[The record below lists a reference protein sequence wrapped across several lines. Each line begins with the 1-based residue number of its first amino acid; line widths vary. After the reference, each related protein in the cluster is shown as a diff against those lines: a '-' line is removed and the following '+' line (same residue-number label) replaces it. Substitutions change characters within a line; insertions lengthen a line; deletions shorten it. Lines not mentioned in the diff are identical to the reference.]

1 MFGFLKPQPLLD
13 ETTITWLFDVQLWCL
28 HNFNAEVFFDETI
41 LVTPSNDHFPGRET
55 TLHGMNSLIFEQVK
69 QHAGLSHWPCQLQEQ
84 SSCSL
89 DQPPKLSLQGA
100 LRGSQGVMQTSVPEA
115 QQLPIQYAGSQLN
128 NPEVL
133 IASLTQQLAF
143 YLASFAKQKP
153 PGGDDNWPQLIELI
167 GLFMG
172 FGVMFCNTANTTR
185 SKSCGSCGGPSAE
198 RDRALSQ
205 DDLTYSLAI
214 FCQLKKIPN
223 KAVLPHLSK
232 HLRRYYKRAVKDV
245 QQRTQQLQ
253 PLQQMQAL

>member
-1 MFGFLKPQPLLD
+1 MFGFLKPAPLLD
-13 ETTITWLFDVQLWCL
+13 ETSITWLFDVQLWCL
-28 HNFNAEVFFDETI
+28 QNFDAEVFYTETV
-41 LVTPSNDHFPGRET
+41 LVTPSNEHFPGRENS
-55 TLHGMNSLIFEQVK
+55 LHGMASLIFEQVK
-69 QHAGLSHWPCQLQEQ
+69 QHAGLQHWPCRLQEQ

-100 LRGSQGVMQTSVPEA
+100 LRGTQGILQTAVPES
-115 QQLPIQYAGSQLN
+115 QQLPVQYAGSQLN

-133 IASLTQQLAF
+133 IASLSQQLAF
-143 YLASFAKQKP
+143 YLAGFAKQKP
-153 PGGDDNWPQLIELI
+153 PAGDENWPQLIELI

-185 SKSCGSCGGPSAE
+185 SKSCGSCSGPSAE

-205 DDLTYSLAI
+205 DDLTYSLAL
-214 FCQLKKIPN
+214 FCHLKQIPN
-223 KAVLPHLSK
+223 KAVLPHLNK
-232 HLRRYYKRAVKDV
+232 HLRGYYKRALKDV